1 MAAVDQETAIL
12 DQLLQLRRPG
22 SLVLLA
28 TSGADFAQKFIFGM
42 DSGCPSSSVMLAV

>member
-1 MAAVDQETAIL
+1 MAFSDRQNAIR
-12 DQLLQLRRPG
+12 DRLQLRRPG